1 MRRRCF
7 FASSGY
13 LRGVNRRDRRGRGS
27 SSEHL
32 LVREQ
37 YQRPVQPWPAE
48 VAQPSDTAVVQQ
60 PGRHVPAV
68 PAGACRRLGRH
79 HAVCR
84 RRGDQRHSQHAGAE
98 APGRARLG
106 GGGRWANGH
115 LLQDPRASAL
125 IGRPCLQTTPR
136 PALKQS
142 AASPCAVPVP
152 HADRRDPRHERHGN
166 GEDAT
171 WRADARGAARTA
183 RLAAGVPHPH
193 HHGARDHVARRR
205 SPASCHAVRRRAHRH
220 RLHPERHG
228 HAHRGRRLDRR
239 SQRAARP
246 VARCRRGAARP
257 VRRRRQHWQRI
268 RSRRRIRP
276 GSAVD
281 GGARRGR
288 RVRRRLPELRRPRRV
303 TGHSAASSVCLDGTA
318 AACLRRRAERSVGV
332 QAVRVQPRLG
342 RRQRR
347 RRHGHH

>member
-115 LLQDPRASAL
+115 LLQDP
-125 IGRPCLQTTPR
+125 
-136 PALKQS
+136 
-142 AASPCAVPVP
+142 
-152 HADRRDPRHERHGN
+152 HRRDPRHERHGN